1 MLLVLL
7 RKFNFLREQFFYF
20 FLIYRENNALSLIK
34 KVKQRISREIY
45 LLTLKR
51 GLPYG
56 TRGPRT

>member
-1 MLLVLL
+1 M
-7 RKFNFLREQFFYF
+7 FNVFFF
-20 FLIYRENNALSLIK
+20 FWENNALSLIK

-45 LLTLKR
+45 LLTSKR